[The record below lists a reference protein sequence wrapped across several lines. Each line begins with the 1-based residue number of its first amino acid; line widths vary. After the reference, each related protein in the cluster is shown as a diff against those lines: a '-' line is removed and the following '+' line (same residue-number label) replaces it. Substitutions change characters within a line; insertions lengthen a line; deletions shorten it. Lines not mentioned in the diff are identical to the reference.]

1 MPAKSKAQFRA
12 MQAAAHGHSTLG
24 IPKKVGQEYAAAT
37 ESPGKL
43 PARAGKAKYQHSPDR
58 FEPDAIRAEA
68 PPRLEYHA
76 SPENLNTTERPK
88 VAGQSRGKIQ
98 ESDGTDNL
106 RSNNKVKSAAMPES
120 PSGGKTSWPDVS
132 SFKES
137 NSDRP

>member
-1 MPAKSKAQFRA
+1 MPLVTGKSRKAISQNIETEKAAGKPQKQAIAIALRVAGKSKF
-12 MQAAAHGHSTLG
+12 
-24 IPKKVGQEYAAAT
+24 
-37 ESPGKL
+37 
-43 PARAGKAKYQHSPDR
+43 QHSPDR
-58 FEPDAIRAEA
+58 FEPDAITSEA

-98 ESDGTDNL
+98 ESDGTGNL

-132 SFKES
+132 TFKES
-137 NSDRP
+137 NADRP